1 MTYFSSPGRRV
12 LLRKSSMLRVQN
24 EIRNVKRE
32 RRGGEKERKRLR
44 VKEKERKGGRANL
57 IKQGDP

>member
-1 MTYFSSPGRRV
+1 
-12 LLRKSSMLRVQN
+12 MLRVQN
-24 EIRNVKRE
+24 EIHNVKRE

-57 IKQGDP
+57 IKQGGP